1 MHFDAMDALK
11 LMFLLQFYS
20 LFCSSFGA
28 FKSHHKSHLETQESA
43 LTVYDLSSGTSAH
56 VTVSVDSMGLGEG
69 GKNTISHT
77 STWNQINRS
86 PHLLTGTVRTCFATW
101 IKSYHVPSPS
111 RTKIWNWTANDR
123 AWRKKGY
130 DFTPDRCASK
140 WMQKKTIIGSSARAP
155 QCKGRKLRAKNN
167 SFGNI
172 AWAET

>member
-69 GKNTISHT
+69 GEEHYLTYLDLKSNQSIST
-77 STWNQINRS
+77 FINWHGADLLCNLDNLGGRQVRRS
-86 PHLLTGTVRTCFATW
+86 GIPLFD
-101 IKSYHVPSPS
+101 
-111 RTKIWNWTANDR
+111 KIDMADDR
-123 AWRKKGY
+123 
-130 DFTPDRCASK
+130 
-140 WMQKKTIIGSSARAP
+140 I
-155 QCKGRKLRAKNN
+155 
-167 SFGNI
+167 
-172 AWAET
+172 WA